1 MGKDIEL
8 AILFAD
14 VVGSTRL
21 YDTMG
26 DLRAR
31 DMVAICIDVMR
42 SATEQRQGTVIKTI
56 GDEVMATF
64 PSADSALNAAAQMQ
78 QQISSHA
85 QLKVD
90 GQAVAIRIGCHFGPV
105 MLENRDV
112 FGAAVHTANRMT
124 SQAKAGQIV
133 TTAATIDKLSPEWRA
148 ACRQIDIATIKGQG
162 NEVALYEVLWQTEDI
177 TSMVPGIATEPRAGH
192 TMRLRL
198 RCQDREVVVDD
209 RHSSITIGRAED
221 NDVVVKGSL
230 ISRLHARIEINR
242 NKFVLIDQ
250 STNGTF
256 VQSSDGEESF
266 VRRDSLQIKG
276 QGMIGLGRLPEH
288 LKLSSRSRLR
298 HAIVTRCPFPAEEA
312 AATVVRA
319 HREGAFDHVQRTS
332 CRDPRRGHPAAQHD
346 RRVGFVR
353 RGCGGSTGDHERE
366 RRPILRACVRHHR

>member
-21 YDTMG
+21 YELMG

-42 SATEQRQGTVIKTI
+42 SATEQRQGTVIKTM
-56 GDEVMATF
+56 GDEVMSTF
-64 PSADSALNAAAQMQ
+64 PSADEALNAAAQMQ

-90 GQAVAIRIGCHFGPV
+90 GQPVSIRIGCHFGPV

-112 FGAAVHTANRMT
+112 FGATVHTANRMT
-124 SQAKAGQIV
+124 SQAKAGQII
-133 TTAATIDKLSPEWRA
+133 TTAATVERLSPEWRA
-148 ACRQIDIATIKGQG
+148 SCRQIDIAAIKGQG
-162 NEVALYEVLWQTEDI
+162 NEVALYEVLWQSEDV
-177 TSMVPGIATEPRAGH
+177 TSMVPAISMNSRPVRLL
-192 TMRLRL
+192 RLRL
-198 RCQDREVVVDD
+198 RANDRDLVIDEQ
-209 RHSSITIGRAED
+209 HSSITIGRAED
-221 NDVVVKGSL
+221 NDVVIKGNL

-256 VQSSDGEESF
+256 VQTADGEESF

-276 QGMIGLGRLPEH
+276 EGTIGLGRLPEQD
-288 LKLSSRSRLR
+288 SPQTIRF
-298 HAIVTRCPFPAEEA
+298 VCEEN
-312 AATVVRA
+312 
-319 HREGAFDHVQRTS
+319 
-332 CRDPRRGHPAAQHD
+332 
-346 RRVGFVR
+346 
-353 RGCGGSTGDHERE
+353 
-366 RRPILRACVRHHR
+366 

>member
-21 YDTMG
+21 YDLMG
-26 DLRAR
+26 DVRAR
-31 DMVAICIDVMR
+31 EMVAICIEVMR
-42 SATEQRQGTVIKTI
+42 SATEHRQGTVIKTM

-64 PSADSALNAAAQMQ
+64 PTADAALNAAAQMQ
-78 QQISSHA
+78 QQISGHA

-90 GQAVAIRIGCHFGPV
+90 GQPVAIRVGCHFGPV

-124 SQAKAGQIV
+124 SQAKAGQII
-133 TTAATIDKLSPEWRA
+133 TTAATVEKLSPEWRS
-148 ACRQIDIATIKGQG
+148 ACRQIDIATLKGQG
-162 NEVALYEVLWQTEDI
+162 NEVALFEVLWQTEDV
-177 TSMVPGIATEPRAGH
+177 TSMLPGIATDARPPR

-198 RCQDREVVVDD
+198 RCDDREMLVDEH
-209 RHSSITIGRAED
+209 HSSITIGRAED
-221 NDVVVKGSL
+221 NDVVVKGNL

-256 VQSSDGEESF
+256 VQSADGEESF
-266 VRRDSLQIKG
+266 VRRDSLQIRG

-288 LKLSSRSRLR
+288 GSPQTIRY
-298 HAIVTRCPFPAEEA
+298 TCEE
-312 AATVVRA
+312 
-319 HREGAFDHVQRTS
+319 G
-332 CRDPRRGHPAAQHD
+332 
-346 RRVGFVR
+346 
-353 RGCGGSTGDHERE
+353 
-366 RRPILRACVRHHR
+366 